1 MTGETRSG
9 ARTVARP
16 PRAWFHWGSAA
27 LALGVATAIGH
38 ALSYAFSLV
47 LSRALGP
54 ADFGALGA
62 LLGIGVVA
70 AVPSTALQT
79 QVARFAALAPGDS
92 ATRQGY
98 RLSWWIGLGQGAA
111 LVVLALPLASLLRL
125 DSGLAVVLLGAGLL
139 PVSVIAARQGTLLG
153 RGAFGLLAITL
164 VVVPALRLAGAGTA
178 AVSGMGVT
186 GALGMQA
193 AASWVGLVAVVVLVR
208 PVPDRATDQEG
219 GQASGSAPAGPRL
232 VGVLTSCASLFGLY
246 VLANVDVL
254 LARVF
259 LTDADSR
266 VYAVGALGAKI
277 MFWGSQFVALLIF
290 PGVARGAGGRRLVL
304 GAGAVVAGI
313 GLAASAVSVPLA
325 APAVDLVVGA
335 AYGDAAAVVPWFVV
349 LGTLFALVQLMT
361 YAAVAAEDHRVSALL
376 WVTVV
381 AQVVVVALWAHDSI
395 LEIVAVGIVGA
406 SLLTAA
412 SAALLTRQ
420 RP

>member
-9 ARTVARP
+9 ARAVARP
-16 PRAWFHWGSAA
+16 PRAWSGWGSAA

-38 ALSYAFSLV
+38 GLSYAFSLV

-79 QVARFAALAPGDS
+79 QVARFAAVAPGDA
-92 ATRQGY
+92 ATRRGY

-111 LVVLALPLASLLRL
+111 LVALALPLAALLRL
-125 DSGLAVVLLGAGLL
+125 ESGLAVVMLGAGLL

-153 RGAFGLLAITL
+153 RGAFGLLAITV
-164 VVVPALRLAGAGTA
+164 VVVPALRLVGAGVA
-178 AVSGMGVT
+178 AASGMGVT
-186 GALGMQA
+186 GALTMQA

-208 PVPDRATDQEG
+208 PAPDRVADQETG
-219 GQASGSAPAGPRL
+219 TGDGSAGPRL
-232 VGVLTSCASLFGLY
+232 AGVVTSCASLFGLY

-259 LTDADSR
+259 LTDADSG

-313 GLAASAVSVPLA
+313 GVAASVASVPLA

-335 AYGDAAAVVPWFVV
+335 AYEDAAELVPWFVV
-349 LGTLFALVQLMT
+349 LGTVFALVQLMT

-381 AQVVVVALWAHDSI
+381 VQVVVVALLAHDSI

-412 SAALLTRQ
+412 SAVLLRGA